1 MSSDGAAAPD
11 GRVLLV
17 GLGPT
22 TADAFAAL
30 HPRFCVVGLIRA
42 GQDEV
47 TQRAS
52 EAGVEVVTDTTLA
65 ALDRL
70 ISERQPDCVVV
81 SSYHRIIPAEVLNRS
96 RFVNVHYAPLPGYRG
111 RATVNWVIING
122 ERETAI
128 TIHTMVPGLDAG
140 RILRQESVSI
150 EPTDTVTDLYRRL
163 NARQRVLLG
172 DAVADCLGG
181 VPGAEQD
188 EAAATYACTR
198 VPRDGEIDWSL
209 PTEAIDRLVRALTD
223 PYPGAFTYLG
233 TRQLWV
239 RRAAPVAD
247 PPRYVGRIPGRV
259 LRVAAADGFVDVLT
273 GDGVYRLHEL
283 RPDDAETAVPASSVI
298 RSVKDTLGLG
308 VAALLDRLA
317 TLESELIDLRAHR

>member
-1 MSSDGAAAPD
+1 MSSDGAAEP

-30 HPRFCVVGLIRA
+30 HPRFSVVGLIRS

-47 TQRAS
+47 TRQAT
-52 EAGVEVVTDTTLA
+52 EAGVDVVADTTLA
-65 ALDRL
+65 TLDRL
-70 ISERQPDCVVV
+70 ITERRPDCVVV

-122 ERETAI
+122 DQKTAI

-140 RILRQESVSI
+140 RILRQEMVAV

-163 NARQRVLLG
+163 NDRQRVLLG
-172 DAVADCLGG
+172 DAVDDCLAGA
-181 VPGAEQD
+181 PGAEQD

-198 VPRDGEIDWSL
+198 IPADGEIDWSD
-209 PTEAIDRLVRALTD
+209 PTDAIDRLVRALAD
-223 PYPGAFTYLG
+223 PYPGAFTHLG
-233 TRQLWV
+233 TRRLWV

-259 LRVAAADGFVDVLT
+259 VRVAAADGFVDVLT

-283 RPDDAETAVPASSVI
+283 RPDDSDTAVPASAVI
-298 RSVKDTLGLG
+298 RSVKDTLGLR

-317 TLESELIDLRAHR
+317 ALEGELAELRAHK

>member
-1 MSSDGAAAPD
+1 MDSDGAADPA

-30 HPRFCVVGLIRA
+30 HPRFSVVGLIRVE
-42 GQDEV
+42 QDEV
-47 TQRAS
+47 SQGAR
-52 EAGVEVVTDTTLA
+52 EAGVGVVADSTLA
-65 ALDRL
+65 TLDRL
-70 ISERQPDCVVV
+70 VSELAPDCVVV
-81 SSYHRIIPAEVLNRS
+81 SSFHRIIPAEILNRS

-122 ERETAI
+122 EAETAI

-140 RILRQESVSI
+140 RILRQETVSI
-150 EPTDTVTDLYRRL
+150 ESTDTVTDLYRKL
-163 NARQRVLLG
+163 NGRQRVLLG
-172 DAVADCLGG
+172 DAVADCLAGM
-181 VPGAEQD
+181 PGAEQD

-198 VPRDGEIDWSL
+198 VPADGEIDWSL

-233 TRQLWV
+233 TRRLWV

-247 PPRYVGRIPGRV
+247 SPRYVGRIPGRV
-259 LRVAAADGFVDVLT
+259 VRVSRAAGFVDVLT

-283 RPDDAETAVPASSVI
+283 RVEGSATPTPASAVV

-308 VAALLDRLA
+308 ATALLERLEE
-317 TLESELIDLRAHR
+317 LERELIELRACK